1 MAHDDAVATAWR
13 LHASL
18 ADWTGR
24 IDAKASFAL
33 TIESALLAGVGASAG
48 TSHGFGGI
56 SAAWAQGALWV
67 GAGMLVLAAFAA
79 VAVVLP
85 RTGTRQNGTPGLDD
99 YLFYGHL
106 RLWAPQDLAERLT
119 TADPLPA
126 LTGQLVA
133 MSDIAW
139 VKHCRVRQSLILAV
153 TGLVLLTLAVVAG

>member
-33 TIESALLAGVGASAG
+33 TIESAVLAGVGASAG
-48 TSHGFGGI
+48 TDHGFGGI
-56 SAAWAQGALWV
+56 SGWWAQGALWI
-67 GAGMLVLAAFAA
+67 GAGLLVLAVFAA
-79 VAVVLP
+79 VSVVLP
-85 RTGTRQNGTPGLDD
+85 REGVRQIGPPGLDE
-99 YLFYGHL
+99 YFFYGHL
-106 RLWAPQDLAERLT
+106 RLWTPQDLADRLAH
-119 TADPLPA
+119 ADPLPA

-139 VKHCRVRQSLILAV
+139 IKHRRIRQSLVLAMV
-153 TGLVLLTLAVVAG
+153 AVALLTLTVVTG

>member
-33 TIESALLAGVGASAG
+33 TIESVVLAGVGASAG
-48 TSHGFGGI
+48 TAHGFGGI
-56 SAAWAQGALWV
+56 SGWWAHSALWI
-67 GAGMLVLAAFAA
+67 GAGVLVFAAFAA
-79 VAVVLP
+79 VTVVLP
-85 RTGTRQNGTPGLDD
+85 REGARQAGPPGLDD

-106 RLWAPQDLAERLT
+106 RLWVPQDLAERLAH
-119 TADPLPA
+119 ADPLPA
-126 LTGQLVA
+126 LATQLVA

-139 VKHCRVRQSLILAV
+139 VKHRRVRQSLILAMAGV
-153 TGLVLLTLAVVAG
+153 ALLALAVATG